1 MAQHKQ
7 LTWTE
12 LRVGLFVLAALAF
25 LVVVIIY
32 VTGPSAIGPKYRL
45 HAYLPE
51 VDGLTV
57 GAPVRLDGVEVG
69 NVERIDVAVPKP
81 GEVISK
87 ERSIRVDMRIQKS
100 FQDYIRT
107 DSSAGLITEG
117 LLGNRY
123 VEIDR
128 GFVGRQ
134 LENEEEIPGR
144 EEKALKAVVERS
156 ADLMTNLSSITEQAS
171 AVLDDIRKG
180 RGSLGK
186 FMVDEEAYRHLDSSL
201 GNLDTMLTNVAAG
214 KGSLGKLMVSDEMYD
229 HVNSAAGRLDNV
241 LEAVQTKQGTL
252 GKLVYESAIHDSAM
266 KLLDNGNGLVADV
279 RGGKGTLG
287 KLATDDS
294 LFVQYRQVGENLSS
308 ATAKM
313 NSNETTAGR
322 FFTDPKFYDN
332 FTGLAGD
339 MRLLV
344 GDFRKD
350 PKKFLHVKFAIFY
363 WLPISDFTTE
373 NTEKEFG
380 GPDS

>member
-1 MAQHKQ
+1 MAQNKQ

-12 LRVGLFVLAALAF
+12 LRVGLFVLAAAAL
-25 LVVVIIY
+25 LVVVISY
-32 VTGPSAIGPKYRL
+32 VTEPSALGPKYRL
-45 HAYLPE
+45 HAFLPE

-57 GAPVRLDGVEVG
+57 GAPVRLNGVEVG
-69 NVERIDVAVPKP
+69 NVETIIVAAPKP
-81 GEVISK
+81 GERTSRD
-87 ERSIRVDMRIQKS
+87 RSIRVDMRIRKQY
-100 FQDYIRT
+100 QDYIRS

-123 VEIDR
+123 VDIDR
-128 GFVGRQ
+128 GFVGRK

-156 ADLMTNLSSITEQAS
+156 ADLMQNLSSITEQAS

-186 FMVDEEAYRHLDSSL
+186 FMVDEEAYRHLNGSL
-201 GNLDTMLTNVAAG
+201 GNLDTMLTDVAAG
-214 KGSLGKLMVSDEMYD
+214 KGTLGKLMVSDEMYN
-229 HVNSAAGRLDNV
+229 HVNSATGRLDDV

-252 GKLVYESAIHDSAM
+252 GKLVYESGIHDSAM
-266 KLLDNGNGLVADV
+266 KLLDSGNGLVADV

-322 FFTDPKFYDN
+322 FFTDPKFSDN
-332 FTGLAGD
+332 FTGISGD

-344 GDFRKD
+344 RDFRKD
-350 PKKFLHVKFAIFY
+350 PKKFLHVKFTIF
-363 WLPISDFTTE
+363 
-373 NTEKEFG
+373 
-380 GPDS
+380 